1 MASTYTS
8 RLIIPGRRA
17 GNIKQILNEK
27 YRASGNDCV
36 CPSPINN
43 KVIVNSNPDVIP
55 ISTQT
60 DRVVNAIKY
69 ARGGR
74 VVYGNPPYNSSGVS
88 LVSNIAEP
96 PIRNRF

>member
-17 GNIKQILNEK
+17 GNIKQIVNDR
-27 YRASGNDCV
+27 YQNNHDCV

-43 KVIVNSNPDVIP
+43 KIIVNSNPDVIP
-55 ISTQT
+55 ISTQAN
-60 DRVVNAIKY
+60 RAVNAIKY

-74 VVYGNPPYNSSGVS
+74 VVFGNAPYYSTISAN
-88 LVSNIAEP
+88 LVDP
-96 PIRNRF
+96 PIRNKF